1 MGFGFKNAEGKKP
14 MFFEGHADPYIELV
28 KDITPPEN
36 AICASTDSVVL
47 FRTEGY
53 WTPLPNSKPP
63 PYEGGGRR
71 RARQPRW
78 GTIVDFFRDNLKQTV
93 SIHRA
98 QFEKLLFEEDSDVGP
113 ELAEL
118 FRDAGKTYLLI
129 AERISARCES
139 RQAAED

>member
-1 MGFGFKNAEGKKP
+1 
-14 MFFEGHADPYIELV
+14 
-28 KDITPPEN
+28 
-36 AICASTDSVVL
+36 
-47 FRTEGY
+47 
-53 WTPLPNSKPP
+53 
-63 PYEGGGRR
+63 
-71 RARQPRW
+71 
-78 GTIVDFFRDNLKQTV
+78 VDFFRTNLKQTV

-118 FRDAGKTYLLI
+118 FRDAGKTYLQI